1 MTFYLITSETSQCR
15 CGGPLV
21 NRYKDEHF
29 NLGEADLYLNILSHK
44 CRKCG
49 TEYANVRSKI
59 MELEAAKWVAYIQEG
74 IPFDEPM
81 Q

>member
-21 NRYKDEHF
+21 NRYKDV
-29 NLGEADLYLNILSHK
+29 NLGDLYLNILSHK

-59 MELEAAKWVAYIQEG
+59 MELEAAKWIAYVQEG
-74 IPFDEPM
+74 VPFDEPM